1 VGPSVKHT
9 FGMHYGIVCSPFFEF
24 SNVDGSPSHMETP
37 IANPTANDTA
47 SNATK
52 RNFFL
57 TAPSIASL

>member
-1 VGPSVKHT
+1 MGPSVKHT
-9 FGMHYGIVCSPFFEF
+9 LGMHYGIVCSPFFEF
-24 SNVDGSPSHMETP
+24 SDLDGSPSHMETP

-52 RNFFL
+52 RSFFL